1 MWSIFNYHLTIK
13 NDKRKIYYVVK
24 DITDNLKRGMINEL
38 LFAT

>member
-1 MWSIFNYHLTIK
+1 MWSVFNYRLTIK
-13 NDKRKIYYVVK
+13 NNKRKIYYVVK